1 MKSRS
6 TARRARVLL
15 FTRNGHNWT
24 GRYPLIVEAALKN
37 RQTSFVIDGEAV
49 LLDVDGV
56 SDFNELHSRRHDDE
70 VQLYSSMI
78 GKNSFHIVGQD
89 RRGAIVLR
97 QRGTAAACPFR
108 RRAKIIRLRHRHG
121 QQPCCCVS
129 VVPPGLPDLWN
140 RAARRGLPGRR
151 QEIHD
156 TVKQRLSHF
165 AFGKPRLF

>member
-97 QRGTAAACPFR
+97 QRGTAAACTFR

-129 VVPPGLPDLWN
+129 LPDLWN
-140 RAARRGLPGRR
+140 HVARQPPSAPLW
-151 QEIHD
+151 IHD
-156 TVKQRLSHF
+156 SLHILPLESRVYF
-165 AFGKPRLF
+165 EP